1 MYNKYRKRN
10 SALLVISKIQP
21 NTTTFQLGCYINK
34 QQHAI
39 EHVGKLKPLRLNDTD
54 TMGNKSDSSKEYN

>member
-10 SALLVISKIQP
+10 SALLVISKVQL

-39 EHVGKLKPLRLNDTD
+39 EHVGKLKPL
-54 TMGNKSDSSKEYN
+54 SI